1 MSHLFQ
7 SPSILILSLTSKIS
21 TASLVLVSH
30 IKARLSALEG
40 CRCQVRDKE
49 EEDKDAREKM
59 AELEELLRQSEIHR
73 QDLEQQ
79 HRLKEQQFNAA
90 LSAATKVSAI
100 IFLCFKL

>member
-1 MSHLFQ
+1 MSF
-7 SPSILILSLTSKIS
+7 PSRFVSDTSKIV
-21 TASLVLVSH
+21 TAVLVLVSR
-30 IKARLSALEG
+30 IKVGLSGLEG

-49 EEDKDAREKM
+49 EEDKDTREKM

-90 LSAATKVSAI
+90 LSAATKVSSVNL
-100 IFLCFKL
+100 LCLFNL